1 MPAGDAVGSASTA
14 PSYAA
19 PREAQGPSQEQAA
32 LNKTFISLRSPF
44 SMFYSESTWPSQP
57 VLHAPS
63 HPTSHPNTTWSN
75 AALLPTPPQEGNE
88 GLRMERDMRQVRG
101 GLRSQF
107 ARFARMVAIQLSPP
121 TSG

>member
-19 PREAQGPSQEQAA
+19 PREAQEQAA

-57 VLHAPS
+57 VLRAPS
-63 HPTSHPNTTWSN
+63 HPTSHPNTTWSE
-75 AALLPTPPQEGNE
+75 AALPPPLPWKAMKG
-88 GLRMERDMRQVRG
+88 
-101 GLRSQF
+101 
-107 ARFARMVAIQLSPP
+107 
-121 TSG
+121 